1 MQIKGNAAVKKNGFT
16 LVELLIAVAIV
27 GILAAIAI
35 PSYSAY
41 TRRAN
46 RTDATRTLTFD
57 TQALERCYS
66 QNFSYVACPTA
77 LVGATLSPRG
87 YYTITIAATA
97 TTYSVTAVPVAPPQT
112 ADTSCTQFSIDNTGT
127 QTATDGMSNTTQTCW
142 GST

>member
-1 MQIKGNAAVKKNGFT
+1 MKKSGFT

-46 RTDATRTLTFD
+46 RTDATRTLTYD

-66 QNFSYVACPTA
+66 QNFTYAGCATA
-77 LVGATLSPRG
+77 PVGATASPRG
-87 YYTITIAATA
+87 YYTITIAVPSTSR
-97 TTYSVTAVPVAPPQT
+97 YSVTAVPVAPPQT
-112 ADTSCTQFSIDNTGT
+112 ADTSCTQFSIDNTGK